1 MFFQF
6 FSKTAFI
13 RKLLLI
19 LILPLNVFQEVKAD
33 FFKWEIL
40 FAKKGFGTEFK
51 TIPVIAEGK
60 IEFANK
66 NVECRMESF
75 WSSVEADLLIE
86 GKTLI
91 CVNGDKENIV
101 SVVCR
106 DNHLNR
112 KYNQLKE
119 LYPVTKAGF
128 WIDPKM
134 LSDSPYLEL
143 RCYF

>member
-1 MFFQF
+1 M
-6 FSKTAFI
+6 
-13 RKLLLI
+13 RKLSLI
-19 LILPLNVFQEVKAD
+19 LILSLSVSQEVAAD

-40 FAKKGFGTEFK
+40 FAEKGFGTEFK
-51 TIPVIAEGK
+51 TIPVVTEGK
-60 IEFANK
+60 IEFADK
-66 NVECRMESF
+66 KIECRMEGF
-75 WSSVEADLLIE
+75 WTSMEADLLIE
-86 GKTLI
+86 GKTLV
-91 CVNGDKENIV
+91 CVNGDKESTI

-106 DNHLNR
+106 DNYLNR

-134 LSDSPYLEL
+134 LSDSPYMVL